1 MNLERINQTLQA
13 YTGQE
18 DSMQTV
24 ASVLKEELGE
34 NWTETVFQ
42 DLSGLSPALK
52 ENLTHA
58 FNYYAATMAWNETQ
72 EYLAQKKFVVSPE
85 LKERM
90 PILKHWLDFF
100 GAPGTAA
107 YNQLADKIASV
118 EAKNQP
124 EPEKEPEVEM
134 EDSQPKTTVEGA
146 ETTVA
151 PEFVETEPSQDVVLE
166 AEVGGEEK
174 NVEEAQVEESAV
186 SEASPE
192 QEEVPATE
200 TPPEVF
206 EIQKMERQIEL
217 LNQNQAWLA
226 ARCIQLKN
234 IEVYAYPFYGFIVD
248 LLRQTLKTIENLE
261 SKPEIEGLLDQY
273 LDGGR
278 QALENKKQAIQH
290 EIELA
295 EQNCESA
302 ATTLISEDMDMDTVR
317 KTLGVIDNSNTVE
330 YLDPAPDG
338 FELLDDEAPLDESAI
353 KEQYRK
359 IENMD
364 ALTGRVEKGSSET
377 EEEVKEDATEKKTS
391 QKPQKG
397 VQRKLSF
404 SLKPKK
410 STTGAT

>member
-1 MNLERINQTLQA
+1 MNLERINQVLQA

-18 DSMQTV
+18 DSMQEV

-42 DLSGLSPALK
+42 DLSTLSPALK

-72 EYLAQKKFVVSPE
+72 EYLSQKKFVASPE
-85 LKERM
+85 IKDRL

-100 GAPGTAA
+100 GAPGVTA
-107 YNQLADKIASV
+107 YNQLAEKVAAAEGQNQSLEEREDVAANSQREQDEIDD
-118 EAKNQP
+118 EALAALTEIDDITQDVAGLKKNAEENP
-124 EPEKEPEVEM
+124 VTEPAEAHTEEAE
-134 EDSQPKTTVEGA
+134 ENNGA
-146 ETTVA
+146 TVA
-151 PEFVETEPSQDVVLE
+151 AAPVSKE
-166 AEVGGEEK
+166 A
-174 NVEEAQVEESAV
+174 
-186 SEASPE
+186 
-192 QEEVPATE
+192 
-200 TPPEVF
+200 PPEVF
-206 EIQKMERQIEL
+206 EIQKVERQIEL

-234 IEVYAYPFYGFIVD
+234 IEIYAYPFYGFVVD
-248 LLRQTLKTIENLE
+248 LLRQTLKSIEALE
-261 SKPEIEGLLDQY
+261 ANPDIDPLLDQY
-273 LDGGR
+273 MEGGR

-302 ATTLISEDMDMDTVR
+302 TTTLISEDVDMDEIR
-317 KTLGVIDNSNTVE
+317 KTLGFIDSSNTVE
-330 YLDPAPDG
+330 YIGPAPDG
-338 FELLDDEAPLDESAI
+338 FELLDDEAPLDEGAI
-353 KEQYRK
+353 KEQYHK

-364 ALTGRVEKGSSET
+364 ALTG
-377 EEEVKEDATEKKTS
+377 EVKSPAEAQEELKEDETEKKTS
-391 QKPQKG
+391 QKAQKG

-410 STTGAT
+410 PTESAT

>member
-1 MNLERINQTLQA
+1 
-13 YTGQE
+13 
-18 DSMQTV
+18 
-24 ASVLKEELGE
+24 
-34 NWTETVFQ
+34 
-42 DLSGLSPALK
+42 
-52 ENLTHA
+52 
-58 FNYYAATMAWNETQ
+58 MAWNETQ